1 MSPEEFD
8 QVYVAIARALGEAAD
23 PELFRDRLILLLAQ
37 RLPVEEV
44 LDAVAAARLTVPV
57 EALKTA
63 ADPTDVS
70 ELPHT

>member
-37 RLPVEEV
+37 GLDVAAA
-44 LDAVAAARLTVPV
+44 LDAVEAARLAVPV
-57 EALKTA
+57 DDLKTPAA
-63 ADPTDVS
+63 ADVS
-70 ELPHT
+70 HLPHT